1 MSSAASFF
9 EFDRPSVLFEDR
21 RHEVEAQRQE
31 QPAGLEGIDH
41 AASDLDGEGLERAW
55 ITDMQRYFN
64 LFDDRKL
71 ALDIF
76 TVVEDGRL
84 DFRVKYEYP
93 GIKSVYERVQLDSC
107 EGRPEITS
115 LPAREALVEFLV
127 RLSLQQYREIPA
139 PTDYVDQ
146 AQQIASIARQILDAE
161 ANVEDTAEATLRVY
175 AIISA
180 IPNEEVPP
188 DEWDDVDV
196 DEEQEEEYSD
206 PDDMQQLLQ
215 QMAMGMD
222 MELRPDEEQ
231 DYESS
236 EEVDYRGDFKPEL
249 VQLLTQLRMQQ
260 DAGAETNGE
269 PITQEQLEELLQNSA
284 ELDLQAVEGDLQETQ
299 GMFADN
305 LLKEAGMQLPDNPDF
320 SNGPFR
326 AH

>member
-1 MSSAASFF
+1 M
-9 EFDRPSVLFEDR
+9 
-21 RHEVEAQRQE
+21 
-31 QPAGLEGIDH
+31 
-41 AASDLDGEGLERAW
+41 
-55 ITDMQRYFN
+55 
-64 LFDDRKL
+64 
-71 ALDIF
+71 
-76 TVVEDGRL
+76 
-84 DFRVKYEYP
+84 
-93 GIKSVYERVQLDSC
+93 
-107 EGRPEITS
+107 
-115 LPAREALVEFLV
+115 
-127 RLSLQQYREIPA
+127 SLQQYREIPA

-146 AQQIASIARQILDAE
+146 ALQIASIARQILDAE
-161 ANVEDTAEATLRVY
+161 ANVEDTAEATLRIY
-175 AIISA
+175 AIISS

-188 DEWDDVDV
+188 DDWDDVDV
-196 DEEQEEEYSD
+196 EDEQEEEYSD

-260 DAGAETNGE
+260 DAGAEANGE

-326 AH
+326 AHRRRRRLAGGQ